1 MSMKRIVFFV
11 LLLLGPVLA
20 APAQDVAPAPAQE
33 SAAEEEAAP
42 AEEPAAEEV
51 LPTQEPDEKNI
62 STAPYLPSQQALAKK
77 TNAPITV
84 QFPQEKAKMPRG
96 AKSIFVFG
104 QVHIPHPKTL
114 HINGQSVPLY
124 KNGTFLAFVPV
135 ESGDFTLLFSAS
147 DGKNTY
153 RAARHIHVRGR
164 DIKDFSQQAAFDT
177 GEVFPQHD
185 IETAPGDTLR
195 LYVRG
200 TPNATVE
207 ATLAG
212 LKHGKKITL
221 KEDASNP
228 GTYRAA
234 FVIDPHQKHKTT
246 KVVYKMS
253 DGPDHSK
260 EKITAPGKITVRG
273 EDDLFSCAQI
283 TRPGIK
289 VRQLPTAH
297 GNLYPYYRAYGEVK
311 VSGKMSNQYHIWLNE
326 KEQVWLEKDKIKSVS
341 CPSEEL
347 TNFVTGLQTLNLE
360 NKTHA
365 LIKTSRAVPI
375 QIQEFKDRLEVKIYY
390 VSGVEENFSIDNTS
404 PLLDTIRWSQPT
416 DDTLLL
422 KFNFAK
428 NARLWG
434 YSYGFNEEGQLEI
447 DFMHPPLLTP
457 QPDLPLN
464 GARILIDAGHNPKR
478 TAPYDGAVGPSGYL
492 EYEGTLALAEELKA
506 ALEKR
511 GATVILTRQGNNRM
525 TLEQRYE
532 HALATQAHIFVSL
545 HYNAFPETVNPLA
558 RPRGFQVYYMYPHSF
573 DLANDVHKAYLKH
586 VPLPDNGMIANTV
599 LFIPRISEM
608 PSILVESAY
617 LMFPEQEEMART
629 PDGRAKLV
637 RALEN
642 GILNFFKKITP

>member
-1 MSMKRIVFFV
+1 M
-11 LLLLGPVLA
+11 GTA
-20 APAQDVAPAPAQE
+20 AAAWAQQETPIANTQETAAQE
-33 SAAEEEAAP
+33 ELSTPQEEESQA
-42 AEEPAAEEV
+42 
-51 LPTQEPDEKNI
+51 QEPQLQNI
-62 STAPYLPSQQALAKK
+62 PTAPYLPSQQALAKK

-84 QFPQEKAKMPRG
+84 QFPTEKARISRG
-96 AKSIFVFG
+96 AKAIFVFG
-104 QVHIPHPKTL
+104 QVHIANPKTL
-114 HINGQSVPLY
+114 HINGQAVPLY

-135 ESGDFTLLFSAS
+135 EKGNFTLLLSAS
-147 DGKNTY
+147 DGTNTY
-153 RAARHIHVRGR
+153 QAARHIHVRGT
-164 DIKDFSQQAAFDT
+164 DIKDFSQQASFDP

-185 IETAPGDTLR
+185 LETIPGDTLR

-207 ATLAG
+207 ASLLG

-221 KEDASNP
+221 KEDNSNP
-228 GTYRAA
+228 GTYRAS
-234 FVIDPHQKHKTT
+234 FVIDPHQKHKTV
-246 KVVYKMS
+246 KAVYKMS
-253 DGPDHSK
+253 DGPNDSK

-273 EDDLFSCAQI
+273 EDNLFSCAQI
-283 TRPGIK
+283 THPGIK
-289 VRQLPTAH
+289 MRQLPTAH

-311 VSGKMSNQYHIWLNE
+311 VSGKMSNQYHVWLNE
-326 KEQVWLEKDKIKSVS
+326 EEQAWLEKEKIKDIS
-341 CPSEEL
+341 CPSEGNPNL
-347 TNFVTGLQTLNLE
+347 ITGLQTVNVE
-360 NKTHA
+360 DKTRA

-390 VSGVEENFSIDNTS
+390 VDGVEENFSIDNTS
-404 PLLDTIRWSQPT
+404 PLLDTIRWSQPS

-422 KFNFAK
+422 KFNFTK
-428 NARLWG
+428 DTRLWG
-434 YSYGFNEEGQLEI
+434 YSYRFNEEGQLEI

-457 QPDLPLN
+457 QDDLPLS
-464 GARILIDAGHNPKR
+464 GARILIDAGHNPKH

-492 EYEGTLALAEELKA
+492 EYEGTLALAEELKSV
-506 ALEKR
+506 LEKQ

-573 DLANDVHKAYLKH
+573 DLADAVHKAYVKH

-599 LFIPRISEM
+599 LFVPRISEM

-617 LMFPEQEEMART
+617 LMFPQQEEMART
-629 PDGRAKLV
+629 KEGRTHLV

-642 GILNFFKKITP
+642 GIVNFFQQITP